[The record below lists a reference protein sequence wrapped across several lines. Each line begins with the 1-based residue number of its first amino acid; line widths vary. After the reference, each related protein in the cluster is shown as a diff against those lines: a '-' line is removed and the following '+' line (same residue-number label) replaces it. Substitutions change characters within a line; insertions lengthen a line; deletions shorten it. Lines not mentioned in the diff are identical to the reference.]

1 LIHFYKRYSR
11 LVNFAEVIKM
21 GDLQGGINYLCQ
33 RCQQPLKLSET
44 LYSMDEHTLAEL
56 SLPIS
61 PAQNIDIASQ
71 TASLDRLVLPARLI
85 ESGGLAASGGNNGF
99 TLVGE
104 SGQASAMSHRLKVTS
119 QLFDMLSDNSTVDH
133 PLCEECTDTLLQSLE
148 QQLELAEQ
156 DSQQYQEY
164 LNKLNSE
171 TEDNSEV
178 VELEQEL
185 ARLQVEEGAL
195 ITELEQLKAENAAID
210 ADLEKQTAAREQLEQ
225 QEEQYWRQYSQHKQQ
240 LLLAEDE
247 YRSLDCQLR
256 HSQSQ
261 LDKLKKT
268 NVFNAT
274 FHIWHSGHFGTING
288 FRLGRLPSIPVDWN
302 ELNTAWGQTVLLL
315 HSLVK
320 RIKLQL
326 QRYQLVPYGNYS
338 YVKVLSDDKDL
349 PLYGSGGFRLIW
361 DTKFDAGMAAF
372 LDCLQ
377 QFKEEVER
385 GDSGFCLPYEM
396 EKGKIRDPAT
406 GNTFSVKMQFNSE
419 EQWTK
424 AMKYML
430 TNLKWGLAWVTSKY
444 TKQE

>member
-1 LIHFYKRYSR
+1 MADI
-11 LVNFAEVIKM
+11 
-21 GDLQGGINYLCQ
+21 QGGINFLCQ
-33 RCQQPLKLSET
+33 RCQQPLKVSST
-44 LYSMDEHTLAEL
+44 LYSLDEHTLAEL

-61 PAQNIDIASQ
+61 PAHNIDIESQ
-71 TASLDRLVLPARLI
+71 AASLDRLVLPAKFY
-85 ESGGLAASGGNNGF
+85 ESGGLALSGNGNGF

-104 SGQASAMSHRLKVTS
+104 SGQASAMSQRLRVTAS
-119 QLFDMLSDNSTVDH
+119 LFDMLSENSTVDH
-133 PLCEECTDTLLQSLE
+133 PLCEECTDTMLQCLE
-148 QQLELAEQ
+148 QQLEQAEL

-164 LNKLNSE
+164 LTNLNNE
-171 TEDNSEV
+171 TEESSNLGQLQA
-178 VELEQEL
+178 ELDSLKLEEQEL
-185 ARLQVEEGAL
+185 VQ
-195 ITELEQLKAENAAID
+195 ELDTLKQENEDID
-210 ADLEKQTAAREQLEQ
+210 SSLETQNSARESLEE
-225 QEEQYWRQYSQHKQQ
+225 QEEQYWKQYSLHKQQ

-256 HSQSQ
+256 YNQSQ

-338 YVKVLSDDKDL
+338 YIKVLAEDKDL

-377 QFKEEVER
+377 QFKEEVEK

-396 EKGKIRDPAT
+396 EKGKIKDPAT
-406 GNTFSVKMQFNSE
+406 GNTFSVKTQFNSE

>member
-1 LIHFYKRYSR
+1 
-11 LVNFAEVIKM
+11 M
-21 GDLQGGINYLCQ
+21 
-33 RCQQPLKLSET
+33 
-44 LYSMDEHTLAEL
+44 
-56 SLPIS
+56 
-61 PAQNIDIASQ
+61 
-71 TASLDRLVLPARLI
+71 LPARLY
-85 ESGGLAASGGNNGF
+85 ESGGLAVSGGLNNGF

-119 QLFDMLSDNSTVDH
+119 QLFDMLSDNSSVDH

-171 TEDNSEV
+171 TEDTSEV
-178 VELEQEL
+178 GELEKEL
-185 ARLQVEEGAL
+185 ERLQVEEGEL
-195 ITELEQLKAENAAID
+195 MKELEDLKAENASID
-210 ADLEKQTAAREQLEQ
+210 ADLEKEALAREQLEH

-326 QRYQLVPYGNYS
+326 QRFQLVPYGNYS
-338 YVKVLSDDKDL
+338 YVKVLADDKDL

-361 DTKFDAGMAAF
+361 DTKFDAGT
-372 LDCLQ
+372 LLI
-377 QFKEEVER
+377 
-385 GDSGFCLPYEM
+385 L
-396 EKGKIRDPAT
+396 
-406 GNTFSVKMQFNSE
+406 
-419 EQWTK
+419 
-424 AMKYML
+424 L
-430 TNLKWGLAWVTSKY
+430 TNIQFAIGVLGSLKFSRLLIVC
-444 TKQE
+444 

>member
-1 LIHFYKRYSR
+1 MAVADI
-11 LVNFAEVIKM
+11 
-21 GDLQGGINYLCQ
+21 QGGINFLCQ
-33 RCQQPLKLSET
+33 RCQQPLKLSST
-44 LYSMDEHTLAEL
+44 LYSLDEHTLAEL

-61 PAQNIDIASQ
+61 PAHNIDIESQ
-71 TASLDRLVLPARLI
+71 AASLDRLVIPAKFY
-85 ESGGLAASGGNNGF
+85 ESSGLALSGNGNGF

-104 SGQASAMSHRLKVTS
+104 SGQASAMSQRLKVTAS
-119 QLFDMLSDNSTVDH
+119 LFDMLSDNSSVDH
-133 PLCEECTDTLLQSLE
+133 PLCEECTDTMLQYLE
-148 QQLELAEQ
+148 QQLDQAEQ
-156 DSQQYQEY
+156 DSQQYQEF
-164 LNKLNSE
+164 LTSLSNE
-171 TEDNSEV
+171 TEESSNLGQLQ
-178 VELEQEL
+178 VELDSLKLEEQEL
-185 ARLQVEEGAL
+185 VQ
-195 ITELEQLKAENAAID
+195 ELETLKQENEKID
-210 ADLEKQTAAREQLEQ
+210 SELEVQTRGKERLEE
-225 QEEQYWRQYSQHKQQ
+225 QEEQYWRQYSLHKQQ

-256 HSQSQ
+256 YNQSQ

-338 YVKVLSDDKDL
+338 YIKVLAEDKDL

-377 QFKEEVER
+377 QFKEEVEK
-385 GDSGFCLPYEM
+385 GDSGFHLPYDM
-396 EKGKIRDPAT
+396 EKGKIKDPST
-406 GNTFSVKMQFNSE
+406 GNTFSVKTQFNSE

>member
-1 LIHFYKRYSR
+1 MAMGGDQQTAAGGGGGNGIHF
-11 LVNFAEVIKM
+11 
-21 GDLQGGINYLCQ
+21 LCQ
-33 RCQQPLKLSET
+33 RCQQPLRLSNT

-61 PAQNIDIASQ
+61 PAQNIDVESQ
-71 TASLDRLVLPARLI
+71 AASLDRLVVAAKLCDS
-85 ESGGLAASGGNNGF
+85 EGLALSGVNGNGF

-104 SGQASAMSHRLKVTS
+104 SGQASAMSHRLKVTAS
-119 QLFDMLSDNSTVDH
+119 LFDMLSDNSSVDH
-133 PLCEECTDTLLQSLE
+133 PLCEECTDTLLQCLE
-148 QQLELAEQ
+148 QQLEQAEQ

-164 LNKLNSE
+164 LTKLSNE
-171 TEDNSEV
+171 TEDSSQVAELEGELASLMREEEQLVEELQQLKSDNKRIDE
-178 VELEQEL
+178 ELEQQRV
-185 ARLQVEEGAL
+185 ARQ
-195 ITELEQLKAENAAID
+195 
-210 ADLEKQTAAREQLEQ
+210 QLEV

-247 YRSLDCQLR
+247 YSSLDCQLR
-256 HSQSQ
+256 YNQSQ

-288 FRLGRLPSIPVDWN
+288 FRLGRLPSIPVEWN

-320 RIKLQL
+320 KIKLQL
-326 QRYQLVPYGNYS
+326 QRYKLVPYGNYS
-338 YVKVLSDDKDL
+338 YIKVLAEEKDL

-396 EKGKIRDPAT
+396 EKGRIRDPAN

-444 TKQE
+444 TNKE

>member
-1 LIHFYKRYSR
+1 MADI
-11 LVNFAEVIKM
+11 
-21 GDLQGGINYLCQ
+21 QGGINFLCQ
-33 RCQQPLKLSET
+33 RCQQPLKLSST
-44 LYSMDEHTLAEL
+44 LYSLDEHTLAEL

-61 PAQNIDIASQ
+61 PAHNIDIESQ
-71 TASLDRLVLPARLI
+71 AASLDRLVIPAKFYD
-85 ESGGLAASGGNNGF
+85 SSGLALSGNGNGF

-104 SGQASAMSHRLKVTS
+104 SGQASAMSQRLKVTAS
-119 QLFDMLSDNSTVDH
+119 LFDMLSDNSSVDH
-133 PLCEECTDTLLQSLE
+133 PLCEECTDTMLQYLE
-148 QQLELAEQ
+148 QQLDQAEQ
-156 DSQQYQEY
+156 DSQQYQEF
-164 LNKLNSE
+164 LTSLSNE
-171 TEDNSEV
+171 TEESSN
-178 VELEQEL
+178 LGQ
-185 ARLQVEEGAL
+185 LQVELDSLKLEEEEL
-195 ITELEQLKAENAAID
+195 VQELETLKQENEKID
-210 ADLEKQTAAREQLEQ
+210 SELEVQTQAKARLEE
-225 QEEQYWRQYSQHKQQ
+225 QEEQYWRQYSLHKQQ

-256 HSQSQ
+256 YNQSQ

-338 YVKVLSDDKDL
+338 YIKVLAEDKDL

-377 QFKEEVER
+377 QFKEEVEK
-385 GDSGFCLPYEM
+385 GDSGFHLPYGM
-396 EKGKIRDPAT
+396 EKGKIKDPST
-406 GNTFSVKMQFNSE
+406 GNTFSVKTQFNSE

>member
-1 LIHFYKRYSR
+1 MANI
-11 LVNFAEVIKM
+11 
-21 GDLQGGINYLCQ
+21 QGGGNGINFLCQ
-33 RCQQPLKLSET
+33 RCQQPLKLSDT
-44 LYSMDEHTLAEL
+44 LFSMDEHTLAEL

-61 PAQNIDIASQ
+61 PAQNIDVESQ
-71 TASLDRLVLPARLI
+71 AASLDRLVVAAKLYDS
-85 ESGGLAASGGNNGF
+85 EGLALSGVNGNGF

-104 SGQASAMSHRLKVTS
+104 SGQASAMSHRLKKTAA
-119 QLFDMLSDNSTVDH
+119 LFDMLSDNSSVDH
-133 PLCEECTDTLLQSLE
+133 PLCEECTDTLLQCLELQLE
-148 QQLELAEQ
+148 QAEQ

-164 LNKLNSE
+164 LTKLSNE
-171 TEDNSEV
+171 TEDSSQVADLEAELSSLKIEEQQLVEELEMLKQENKSIDE
-178 VELEQEL
+178 ELEQ
-185 ARLQVEEGAL
+185 QH
-195 ITELEQLKAENAAID
+195 K
-210 ADLEKQTAAREQLEQ
+210 AREMLEQ
-225 QEEQYWRQYSQHKQQ
+225 QEEEYWKQYSHHKQQ

-256 HSQSQ
+256 YNQSQ

-320 RIKLQL
+320 RINLQL
-326 QRYQLVPYGNYS
+326 QRYKLVPYGNYS
-338 YVKVLSDDKDL
+338 YIKVLADEKDL

-361 DTKFDAGMAAF
+361 DNKFDAGMVAF

-396 EKGKIRDPAT
+396 DRGKIRDPAT
-406 GNTFSVKMQFNSE
+406 GNTYSVKIQFNSE
-419 EQWTK
+419 EHWTK

-444 TKQE
+444 TKQDEK

>member
-1 LIHFYKRYSR
+1 MAN
-11 LVNFAEVIKM
+11 V
-21 GDLQGGINYLCQ
+21 QGGGNGINFLCQ
-33 RCQQPLKLSET
+33 RCQQPLKLSDT
-44 LYSMDEHTLAEL
+44 LFSMDEHTLAEL

-61 PAQNIDIASQ
+61 PAQNIDVESQ
-71 TASLDRLVLPARLI
+71 AASLDRLVVAAKLYDS
-85 ESGGLAASGGNNGF
+85 EGLALSGVNGNGF

-104 SGQASAMSHRLKVTS
+104 SGQASAMSHRLKKTAA
-119 QLFDMLSDNSTVDH
+119 LFDMLSDNSSVDH
-133 PLCEECTDTLLQSLE
+133 PLCEECTDTLLQCLELQLE
-148 QQLELAEQ
+148 QAEQ

-164 LNKLNSE
+164 LTKLSNE
-171 TEDNSEV
+171 TEDSSQVADLEAELSSLKMEEQQLVEELEMLKQENKSIDE
-178 VELEQEL
+178 ELEQ
-185 ARLQVEEGAL
+185 QH
-195 ITELEQLKAENAAID
+195 K
-210 ADLEKQTAAREQLEQ
+210 AREMLEQ
-225 QEEQYWRQYSQHKQQ
+225 QEEEYWKQYSHHKQQ

-256 HSQSQ
+256 YNQSQ

-320 RIKLQL
+320 RINLQL
-326 QRYQLVPYGNYS
+326 QRYKLVPYGNYS
-338 YVKVLSDDKDL
+338 YIKVLADEKDL

-361 DTKFDAGMAAF
+361 DNKFDAGMVAF

-396 EKGKIRDPAT
+396 DRGKIRDPAT
-406 GNTFSVKMQFNSE
+406 GNTYSVKIQFNSE
-419 EQWTK
+419 EHWTK

-444 TKQE
+444 TKQDEK

>member
-1 LIHFYKRYSR
+1 MADLGRIHF
-11 LVNFAEVIKM
+11 
-21 GDLQGGINYLCQ
+21 LCQ
-33 RCQQPLKLSET
+33 RCQQPLRLDSS
-44 LYSMDEHTLAEL
+44 LFSMDEHTMAQL

-61 PAQNIDIASQ
+61 PAPEVDLSSQ
-71 TASLDRLVLPARLI
+71 AASLDRLVLPTKLT
-85 ESGGLAASGGNNGF
+85 ESGGMTGGF
-99 TLVGE
+99 TLVGD
-104 SGQASAMSHRLKVTS
+104 SGQAAALSHKVRVTS
-119 QLFDMLSDNSTVDH
+119 QLFDLLSDNSSVDH
-133 PLCEECTDTLLQSLE
+133 PLCGECTDSLLQALE

-156 DSQQYQEY
+156 DSQLYQEY
-164 LNKLNSE
+164 LNSLNKE
-171 TEDNSEV
+171 TEEDSC
-178 VELEQEL
+178 VETLEADLAAAQE
-185 ARLQVEEGAL
+185 EEAEL
-195 ITELEQLKAENAAID
+195 VRELEQLRVEEKAVEEELGAQTEAR
-210 ADLEKQTAAREQLEQ
+210 ARLES
-225 QEEQYWRQYSQHKQQ
+225 EEEEYWRQYSRHQAR
-240 LLLAEDE
+240 LLQAEDE

-256 HSQSQ
+256 HTQGQ

-268 NVFNAT
+268 NVFNAA

-288 FRLGRLPSIPVDWN
+288 FRLGRLPSVPVDWN

-315 HSLVK
+315 HSLA
-320 RIKLQL
+320 RNIQL
-326 QRYQLVPYGNYS
+326 QFVRYQLVPYGNYS
-338 YVKVLSDDKDL
+338 YVKVLSEDKDL

-377 QFKEEVER
+377 QFKEEVEK

-406 GNTFSVKMQFNSE
+406 GSTYSVKMQFNSE

-444 TKQE
+444 SKQD

>member
-1 LIHFYKRYSR
+1 M
-11 LVNFAEVIKM
+11 A
-21 GDLQGGINYLCQ
+21 GDLGKINFLCQ
-33 RCQQPLKLSET
+33 RCQQPLRLTST
-44 LYSMDEHTLAEL
+44 LYSLDEHTLAEL
-56 SLPIS
+56 SLTIS
-61 PAQNIDIASQ
+61 PAPEIDLASQ
-71 TASLDRLVLPARLI
+71 AASLDRLVLPARLV
-85 ESGGLAASGGNNGF
+85 ESSSLPNNGF

-104 SGQASAMSHRLKVTS
+104 SGQACSLSHRLKVTS

-156 DSQQYQEY
+156 DSQEYQEFLAR
-164 LNKLNSE
+164 LNQE
-171 TEDNSEV
+171 TEEGSGVGELEAELAQLRLEEQQLVEELASVKQENARTD
-178 VELEQEL
+178 VELEEQAKERE
-185 ARLQVEEGAL
+185 RLEREE
-195 ITELEQLKAENAAID
+195 E
-210 ADLEKQTAAREQLEQ
+210 R
-225 QEEQYWRQYSQHKQQ
+225 YWKQYSRHQQQ
-240 LLLAEDE
+240 LLWAEDE

-256 HSQSQ
+256 YNQVQ

-288 FRLGRLPSIPVDWN
+288 FRLGRLPSVPVDWN

-315 HSLVK
+315 HSLARK
-320 RIKLQL
+320 IKLQFV
-326 QRYQLVPYGNYS
+326 RFQLVPYGNYS
-338 YVKVLSDDKDL
+338 YVKVLADDKDL

-377 QFKEEVER
+377 QFKEEVEK

-396 EKGKIRDPAT
+396 EKGKIKDPGN
-406 GNTFSVKMQFNSE
+406 GNTYSVKMQFNSE

>member
-1 LIHFYKRYSR
+1 
-11 LVNFAEVIKM
+11 M
-21 GDLQGGINYLCQ
+21 GDTAGGGNGINFLCQ
-33 RCQQPLKLSET
+33 RCQQPLRLSST

-61 PAQNIDIASQ
+61 PAQNIDVESQ
-71 TASLDRLVLPARLI
+71 AASLDRLVLAAKFDS
-85 ESGGLAASGGNNGF
+85 EGLALSGVNGNGF

-104 SGQASAMSHRLKVTS
+104 STQASAMSHKLKKTAA
-119 QLFDMLSDNSTVDH
+119 LFDMLSDNSSVDH
-133 PLCEECTDTLLQSLE
+133 PLCEECTDTLLQRLE
-148 QQLELAEQ
+148 QQLEQAEQ

-164 LNKLNSE
+164 LTKLSNE
-171 TEDNSEV
+171 TEDQSQVAALEEELNNLMREEQQLV
-178 VELEQEL
+178 EELRDLKEENKIIEEELEEQGKARVELE
-185 ARLQVEEGAL
+185 R
-195 ITELEQLKAENAAID
+195 
-210 ADLEKQTAAREQLEQ
+210 
-225 QEEQYWRQYSQHKQQ
+225 QEEEYWRQYSGHKQQ

-256 HSQSQ
+256 HNQDQ
-261 LDKLKKT
+261 LNKLKKT

-315 HSLVK
+315 YSLVK
-320 RIKLQL
+320 KIKLQL
-326 QRYQLVPYGNYS
+326 QRYKLVPYGNYS
-338 YVKVLSDDKDL
+338 YIKVLADEKDL

-361 DTKFDAGMAAF
+361 DTKFDAGMVAF

-377 QFKEEVER
+377 QFKEEMER

-396 EKGKIRDPAT
+396 EKGRIWDKAGKGQGASGT
-406 GNTFSVKMQFNSE
+406 VKTLSVKTQFNSE
-419 EQWTK
+419 EDWTK

-430 TNLKWGLAWVTSKY
+430 TNLKWGLAWVSKRY
-444 TKQE
+444 TD

>member
-1 LIHFYKRYSR
+1 
-11 LVNFAEVIKM
+11 M
-21 GDLQGGINYLCQ
+21 LQYLD
-33 RCQQPLKLSET
+33 QQL
-44 LYSMDEHTLAEL
+44 DQAEL
-56 SLPIS
+56 
-61 PAQNIDIASQ
+61 
-71 TASLDRLVLPARLI
+71 
-85 ESGGLAASGGNNGF
+85 
-99 TLVGE
+99 
-104 SGQASAMSHRLKVTS
+104 
-119 QLFDMLSDNSTVDH
+119 
-133 PLCEECTDTLLQSLE
+133 
-148 QQLELAEQ
+148 
-156 DSQQYQEY
+156 DSQQYQEF
-164 LNKLNSE
+164 LTSLSNE
-171 TEDNSEV
+171 TEESSNLGQLQ
-178 VELEQEL
+178 VELDSLKLEEQEL
-185 ARLQVEEGAL
+185 VQ
-195 ITELEQLKAENAAID
+195 ELETLKLENEKID
-210 ADLEKQTAAREQLEQ
+210 SELEVQTQGKERLEE
-225 QEEQYWRQYSQHKQQ
+225 QEEQYWRQYSLHKQQ

-256 HSQSQ
+256 YNQSQ

-288 FRLGRLPSIPVDWN
+288 FRLGRLPSIPVDWA

-315 HSLVK
+315 HSLTR
-320 RIKLQL
+320 RIQLQL
-326 QRYQLVPYGNYS
+326 QRYQLVPYGNFS
-338 YVKVLSDDKDL
+338 YVKVLADDKDL

-377 QFKEEVER
+377 QFKEEVEA

-430 TNLKWGLAWVTSKY
+430 TNLKWGLAWVTSKF
-444 TKQE
+444 TNKE

>member
-1 LIHFYKRYSR
+1 
-11 LVNFAEVIKM
+11 M
-21 GDLQGGINYLCQ
+21 QGGVNGINFLCQ
-33 RCQQPLKLSET
+33 RCQQPLKLSDT
-44 LYSMDEHTLAEL
+44 LFSMDEHTLAEL

-61 PAQNIDIASQ
+61 PAQNIDVESQ
-71 TASLDRLVLPARLI
+71 AASLDRLVVAAKLYDS
-85 ESGGLAASGGNNGF
+85 EGLALSGVNGNGF

-104 SGQASAMSHRLKVTS
+104 SGQASAMSHRLKKTAA
-119 QLFDMLSDNSTVDH
+119 LFDMLSDNSSVDH
-133 PLCEECTDTLLQSLE
+133 PLCEECTDTLLQCLE
-148 QQLELAEQ
+148 QQLEQAEQ

-164 LNKLNSE
+164 LTKLSNE
-171 TEDNSEV
+171 TEDSSQVSDLEAELSSLKMEEQQLVEELEMLKMENRSIDE
-178 VELEQEL
+178 ELEQQH
-185 ARLQVEEGAL
+185 R
-195 ITELEQLKAENAAID
+195 
-210 ADLEKQTAAREQLEQ
+210 ARELLEQ
-225 QEEQYWRQYSQHKQQ
+225 QEEEYWKQYSHHKQQ

-256 HSQSQ
+256 YNQSQ

-320 RIKLQL
+320 RINLQL
-326 QRYQLVPYGNYS
+326 QRYKLVPYGNYS
-338 YVKVLSDDKDL
+338 YIKVLADEKDL

-361 DTKFDAGMAAF
+361 DNKFDAGMVAF

-396 EKGKIRDPAT
+396 DRGKIRDPAT
-406 GNTFSVKMQFNSE
+406 GNTYSVKIQFNSE
-419 EQWTK
+419 EHWTK

>member
-1 LIHFYKRYSR
+1 MGELAKIH
-11 LVNFAEVIKM
+11 
-21 GDLQGGINYLCQ
+21 YLCQ
-33 RCQQPLKLSET
+33 RCQQPLRLDST
-44 LYSMDEHTLAEL
+44 LFSLDEHTLAEL

-61 PAQNIDIASQ
+61 PAPDVDLASQ
-71 TASLDRLVLPARLI
+71 AASLDRLVLPTRLC
-85 ESGGLAASGGNNGF
+85 ESGGMNNGF

-104 SGQASAMSHRLKVTS
+104 SGQAAALSHRIKVTS
-119 QLFDMLSDNSTVDH
+119 QLFDMLSDNSSVDH

-156 DSQQYQEY
+156 DSQQYQEFLTH
-164 LNKLNSE
+164 LNKE
-171 TEDNSEV
+171 TEEGSCVDQLESELAAAQEEEAELLRELQRLRLENTAV
-178 VELEQEL
+178 EKELEIQAEAR
-185 ARLQVEEGAL
+185 ARLESE
-195 ITELEQLKAENAAID
+195 
-210 ADLEKQTAAREQLEQ
+210 
-225 QEEQYWRQYSQHKQQ
+225 EEQYWRQYSRHQSR
-240 LLLAEDE
+240 LLQAEDE

-256 HSQSQ
+256 YSQAQ

-268 NVFNAT
+268 NVFNAA

-288 FRLGRLPSIPVDWN
+288 FRLGRLPSVPVDWN

-315 HSLVK
+315 HSLARK
-320 RIKLQL
+320 IQL
-326 QRYQLVPYGNYS
+326 QFVRFQLVPYGNYS
-338 YVKVLSDDKDL
+338 YIKVLADDKDL

-377 QFKEEVER
+377 QFKEEVEK

-396 EKGKIRDPAT
+396 EKGKIKDPAT
-406 GNTFSVKMQFNSE
+406 GSTYSVKMQFNSE

-430 TNLKWGLAWVTSKY
+430 TNLKWGLAWVTKKY
-444 TKQE
+444 TNPE

>member
-1 LIHFYKRYSR
+1 
-11 LVNFAEVIKM
+11 
-21 GDLQGGINYLCQ
+21 LCQ
-33 RCQQPLKLSET
+33 RCQQPLRISST

-71 TASLDRLVLPARLI
+71 AASLDRLVLPARLC
-85 ESGGLAASGGNNGF
+85 ESSSLAASGGLNNGF

-119 QLFDMLSDNSTVDH
+119 QLFDMLSDNSSVDH

-178 VELEQEL
+178 SELEQEL
-185 ARLQVEEGAL
+185 SRLQTEEGQL
-195 ITELEQLKAENAAID
+195 LKELEELKAENSAID
-210 ADLEKQTAAREQLEQ
+210 ADLEKQSIAREQLEQ

-268 NVFNAT
+268 NAFNAT

-315 HSLVK
+315 YSLVK

-338 YVKVLSDDKDL
+338 YVKVLADDKDL

-361 DTKFDAGMAAF
+361 DTKFDAGMVAF

>member
-1 LIHFYKRYSR
+1 MS
-11 LVNFAEVIKM
+11 
-21 GDLQGGINYLCQ
+21 DLQGGINYLCQ
-33 RCQQPLKLSET
+33 RCQQPLNLSST
-44 LYSMDEHTLAEL
+44 LYSLDEHTMAEL

-71 TASLDRLVLPARLI
+71 AASLDRLVLPARLC
-85 ESGGLAASGGNNGF
+85 ESGGLAVSGGLNNGF

-119 QLFDMLSDNSTVDH
+119 QLFDMLSDNSSVDH

-171 TEDNSEV
+171 TEDTSEV
-178 VELEQEL
+178 GELEKEL
-185 ARLQVEEGAL
+185 KKLQVEEGEL
-195 ITELEQLKAENAAID
+195 MKELEDLKAENASID
-210 ADLEKQTAAREQLEQ
+210 ADLEKETLAKEQLEL

-240 LLLAEDE
+240 LLQAEDE

-326 QRYQLVPYGNYS
+326 QRFQLVPYGNYS
-338 YVKVLSDDKDL
+338 YVKVLADDKDL

-444 TKQE
+444 TRQE

>member
-1 LIHFYKRYSR
+1 MILPTR
-11 LVNFAEVIKM
+11 L
-21 GDLQGGINYLCQ
+21 C
-33 RCQQPLKLSET
+33 
-44 LYSMDEHTLAEL
+44 
-56 SLPIS
+56 
-61 PAQNIDIASQ
+61 
-71 TASLDRLVLPARLI
+71 
-85 ESGGLAASGGNNGF
+85 ESGGMNNGF

-104 SGQASAMSHRLKVTS
+104 SGQAAAMSHRIKVTS
-119 QLFDMLSDNSTVDH
+119 HLFDMLSDNSSVDH

-274 FHIWHSGHFGTING
+274 FHIWHSGHFGTINR

-315 HSLVK
+315 YSLVK
-320 RIKLQL
+320 RIKLEL

-338 YVKVLSDDKDL
+338 YIKVLAEDKDL

-372 LDCLQ
+372 LDCLH
-377 QFKEEVER
+377 QFKEEVEK